1 MNCHHPHRRGG
12 FTLIELLVVMA
23 IIAILAAMLLPGF
36 AKAKYRGQAAVC
48 VNNLRQLGTL
58 LAVYLSENHHYP
70 QYSNLKLM
78 QSTWFQPLDP
88 TFTNN
93 VHPPILNC
101 PSIKGGTY
109 RGNLF
114 GSGGPTRV
122 PNLGLGGD
130 AVHGALP
137 DSSVVAPSD
146 LLAVLDNLP
155 PWSRHVTKKGARIR
169 EFPTTVRSSFPCA
182 TDTWKMAPQS
192 DLPLPIPR
200 HAVDGTTT
208 MSLTRRTGKVRPRGG

>member
-109 RGNLF
+109 KGNLF

-122 PNLGLGGD
+122 SNLGLGGD

-155 PWSRHVTKKGARIR
+155 PLFPPRNKKGGPDPGIPHNGTLQFSLCDGHVENGTPIR
-169 EFPTTVRSSFPCA
+169 FT
-182 TDTWKMAPQS
+182 APN
-192 DLPLPIPR
+192 PE
-200 HAVDGTTT
+200 
-208 MSLTRRTGKVRPRGG
+208 TRRRWNNDHEPHPENW